1 MANLYQDSQF
11 QIFRFVNL
19 IDNLSET
26 QLEDEGYYQGY
37 PCPHGHT
44 IRDIKQ
50 HWCYHCAQKIAS
62 NVCGFD
68 VNYLHKAYKVRYASL
83 WNQINIGFPQEC
95 WEIQG
100 ATERT
105 PKRICIPSYRS
116 DYSKQKSENV
126 NIHKALY
133 QCAWGDVG
141 SLLVTRMCGN
151 PKCGNPLHMASS
163 LNVAPSPPQTVTPL
177 EIEFKAEKLMLFNRQ
192 SVLNQQPEKIVEQS
206 FKRVITNPLYAKE
219 PPDYDEG

>member
-206 FKRVITNPLYAKE
+206 FKRAITNPLYAKE